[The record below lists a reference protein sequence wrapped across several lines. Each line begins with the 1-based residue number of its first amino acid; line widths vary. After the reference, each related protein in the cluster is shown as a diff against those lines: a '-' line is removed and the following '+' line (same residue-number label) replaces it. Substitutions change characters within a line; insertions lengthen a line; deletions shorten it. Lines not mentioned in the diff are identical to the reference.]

1 MTDVAQGWLMTTLAA
16 SPLTVA
22 LLTTVES
29 LPIFLLSLPA
39 GAIADIVD
47 RRRLLIGTQAV
58 MAVIACC
65 LVATTAAGLVTP
77 GVLLGL
83 AAAMGIAA
91 AGNNPAWLAVTPEVV
106 PKQDLAAA
114 VTLNSVRF
122 NIARIVGPA
131 IGGIVVGTV
140 GPAFA
145 FGVDALSFLVVVL
158 VLLRWKRTPQVTV
171 LPAERLL
178 ASMKAGIRFARHS
191 PPLRRVL
198 VHAFGFISC
207 ASIVLTLLPVL
218 ARETGGSPSAYGALL
233 GAMGVGAVVATFA
246 LPRTRARFSSDV
258 ILAAGGM
265 LFAAACAGMA
275 LAHTSATLLPLLVV
289 CGFAWMSVL
298 STLNVAAQTVA
309 PGWVRARALSV
320 YLLVFQAGFTG
331 ASAGWGA
338 VATRWGLSTAFLA
351 AGALLV
357 VVTAAL
363 ARLRISADERLD
375 FTPSRHWP
383 KPKVV
388 GEPDPESG
396 PVLVELEYRIDPARA
411 AEFAR
416 AARELERIRRR
427 DGAIEWWLL
436 RDAADPAVYVETF
449 AVETWAEHLRQHE
462 RVSAAD
468 REVEDRVMAFHTGPG
483 RPASRHLLAIE
494 AGERSPEMDSPDHPV
509 TGSVLL
515 SG

>member
-22 LLTTVES
+22 LLTTAES

-47 RRRLLIGTQAV
+47 RRRLLIMTQAL
-58 MAVIACC
+58 MALIAGT
-65 LVATTAAGLVTP
+65 LVATSAAGLVTP
-77 GVLLGL
+77 GILLAL
-83 AAAMGIAA
+83 AAAMGVAA
-91 AGNNPAWLAVTPEVV
+91 AANNPAWLAVTPEIV
-106 PKQDLAAA
+106 PREDLAAA

-131 IGGIVVGTV
+131 LGGIVVGAL
-140 GPAFA
+140 GPSVA
-145 FGVDALSFLVVVL
+145 FGIDALSFLVVVF
-158 VLLRWKRTPQVTV
+158 VLIGWRREAPVTV
-171 LPAERLL
+171 LPAERLM
-178 ASMKAGIRFARHS
+178 ASMKAGLRFARHS

-198 VHAFGFISC
+198 LHAFGFVSC

-233 GAMGVGAVVATFA
+233 GSMGVGAVIATFV
-246 LPRTRARFSSDV
+246 LPRLRARHSSDA
-258 ILAAGGM
+258 ILVAGGL
-265 LFAAACAGMA
+265 LFAAGCAGMA
-275 LAHTSATLLPLLVV
+275 LAHSLRALVPAFVV

-309 PGWVRARALSV
+309 PGWVRARALAV

-338 VATRWGLSTAFLA
+338 IATQWGMGTAFLGA
-351 AGALLV
+351 AALLA
-357 VVTAAL
+357 VVTVAL

-383 KPKVV
+383 KPTVV
-388 GEPDPESG
+388 GEPDLEAG

-411 AEFAR
+411 AAFIQ

-427 DGAIEWWLL
+427 DGAFEWWLL
-436 RDAADPAVYVETF
+436 RDASDPALYVETF

-462 RVSAAD
+462 RVSASD
-468 REVEDRVMAFHTGPG
+468 RAIEDRVIAFHTGSG
-483 RPASRHLLAIE
+483 RPPSRHLLATDANARAPDLE
-494 AGERSPEMDSPDHPV
+494 SPQQPV